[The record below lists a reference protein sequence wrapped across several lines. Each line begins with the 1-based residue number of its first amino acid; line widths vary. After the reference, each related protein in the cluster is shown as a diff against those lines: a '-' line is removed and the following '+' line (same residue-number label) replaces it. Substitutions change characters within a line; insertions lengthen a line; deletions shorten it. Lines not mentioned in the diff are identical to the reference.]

1 MITNVVDINDK
12 RIADEAAEWLL
23 LLEENSALH
32 KVRWQQWIE
41 SDSRHRQAFD
51 KMSVL
56 WSVCDQLHD
65 SHFSIESDIVR
76 QKDKKTSALWSW
88 QPLAIACSFV
98 FMSIFSI
105 YHSIYSNTDTKKEVA
120 PVIAAT
126 ELYQTKRAEHETIR
140 LSDGSVIELGAR
152 SAVEVSYTKG
162 YRNISLLQGEA
173 FFSVAK
179 DHYRPFVVTAGERK
193 VRAIGTAFEVNLAA
207 GEMLVQVL
215 EGIVRVASQKTKD
228 TALGQS
234 LGQRLTQGEAI
245 RVSQDGTFGEL
256 ESTTPEFIASWQYG
270 YLSYQEQEL
279 ARVISDLNRYSNSVI
294 TIDGD
299 IDDLIYTGSIY
310 NGRIDIWL
318 KSLSKIYPLTVNQN
332 EQGYIIKPIN

>member
-1 MITNVVDINDK
+1 MVTSVVDINDQ

-23 LLEENSALH
+23 LLEENSAQH

-41 SDSRHRQAFD
+41 NDSRHRQAFE

-56 WSVCDQLHD
+56 WSVCDQLNE
-65 SHFSIESDIVR
+65 SHFSIEPDIVK
-76 QKDKKTSALWSW
+76 QKDKKASALWSW
-88 QPLAIACSFV
+88 QQLAIACSIV
-98 FMSIFSI
+98 CMSILSV
-105 YHSIYSNTDTKKEVA
+105 YHSVYSKTDSNAVA
-120 PVIAAT
+120 PVIAST
-126 ELYQTKRAEHETIR
+126 ELYQTRRAEHETIR

-173 FFSVAK
+173 FFTVAK

-207 GEMLVQVL
+207 GDMLVQVL

-228 TALGQS
+228 TNLGKS

-245 RVSQDGTFGEL
+245 TVSQDGTFGEL
-256 ESTTPEFIASWQYG
+256 ESTAPEYIASWQHG
-270 YLSYQEQEL
+270 YLSYQEQAL
-279 ARVISDLNRYSNSVI
+279 ARVISDLNRYSSTVI

-332 EQGYIIKPIN
+332 EQGYIIRPVH

>member
-1 MITNVVDINDK
+1 MVTNVVDINDK

-23 LLEENSALH
+23 LLEENSAQH
-32 KVRWQQWIE
+32 KVHWQQWME
-41 SDSRHRQAFD
+41 SDSRHRQAFE

-56 WSVCDQLHD
+56 WSVCDQLHEAD
-65 SHFSIESDIVR
+65 LSIESDSVQ
-76 QKDKKTSALWSW
+76 QKDIKTSAWWSW
-88 QPLAIACSFV
+88 QPLAIACSLV
-98 FMSIFSI
+98 FISIFSI
-105 YHSIYSNTDTKKEVA
+105 YHSIYSNADTKKVA

-126 ELYQTKRAEHETIR
+126 ERYQTKRAEHETIR

-162 YRNISLLQGEA
+162 YRNITLLQGEA

-245 RVSQDGTFGEL
+245 TVSQDGTFGKL
-256 ESTTPEFIASWQYG
+256 ENTAPEFIASWQHG
-270 YLSYQEQEL
+270 YLSYQEQAL
-279 ARVISDLNRYSNSVI
+279 ARVISDLNRYSSSVI

-318 KSLSKIYPLTVNQN
+318 KSLSKIYPLTVKQN
-332 EQGYIIKPIN
+332 EQGYIIRPIN